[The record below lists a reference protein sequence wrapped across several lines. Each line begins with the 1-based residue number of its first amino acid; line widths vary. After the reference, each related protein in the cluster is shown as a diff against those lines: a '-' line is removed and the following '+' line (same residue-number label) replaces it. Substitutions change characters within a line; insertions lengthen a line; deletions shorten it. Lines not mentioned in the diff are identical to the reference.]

1 MRGGFSGL
9 IGKNTPEI
17 GALPICVE
25 FFLWFVELSHYVF
38 CSNDAGYVLGYIC
51 RHFPTF
57 NQSNIYIYTYIHNI
71 CLYPYVSTYESI
83 SEDLQATYALRMA
96 VAADTPPQP
105 HPIYAAGGGGM
116 ERNQRN
122 RSTKLEMRINFKKNV
137 G

>member
-1 MRGGFSGL
+1 MFFVQMMLAMSWAIYVDISLRSTNL
-9 IGKNTPEI
+9 I
-17 GALPICVE
+17 
-25 FFLWFVELSHYVF
+25 Y
-38 CSNDAGYVLGYIC
+38 
-51 RHFPTF
+51 
-57 NQSNIYIYTYIHNI
+57 IYIYTYIHNI

-122 RSTKLEMRINFKKNV
+122 RSTKLEMRINLKKNV